1 MRILGIETSCDETS
15 IAIVK
20 DGSIV
25 ESNIVASSIEL
36 HKKYGGIVPEIATRH
51 HVEVI
56 LPVLKEALSESGIE
70 LSKIDVLAVTQG
82 PGLIGSLMVG
92 ITFAKS
98 IAYALGLPLIPV
110 DHILAHLYSPY
121 LNQAGIEFP
130 YLGLAVSGG
139 HTSLFVVNGFCDFR
153 LIGKTRDDALGESFD
168 KVAKML
174 GLGFPGGPEVERRA
188 ERAKKRD
195 TIFTPPKIRDGYDLS
210 YSGLKT
216 AVLYHLKR
224 QERLEDSDID
234 EVCYGF
240 QKAALESL
248 LFKVEQALADFKL
261 KRVLAGGGVTA
272 NSRLRELLKKLEA
285 DVYLADKKY
294 SSDNAGMVAG
304 LAYRLYNKDRE
315 IGFDLNFEPYS
326 IFGERWT

>member
-1 MRILGIETSCDETS
+1 MRVLGIETSCDETS

-20 DGSIV
+20 DGNIV
-25 ESNIVASSIEL
+25 ESNIIASSIDL
-36 HKKYGGIVPEIATRH
+36 HRKYGGIVPEIATRH

-56 LPVLKEALSESGIE
+56 LPVLKEALSESRLD
-70 LSKIDVLAVTQG
+70 LSKIDALAVTQG

-121 LNQAGIEFP
+121 LDKRDIEFP

-139 HTSLFVVNGFCDFR
+139 HTSIFIVKGFCDFK

-174 GLGFPGGPEVERRA
+174 GLGFPGGPEIERRA
-188 ERAKKRD
+188 RRAKRRD
-195 TIFTPPKIRDGYDLS
+195 ISFTPPKVKDGYDLS

-216 AVLYHLKR
+216 AVLYYLKK
-224 QERLEDSDID
+224 QEKLKDSDID
-234 EVCYGF
+234 EICYGF
-240 QKAALESL
+240 QEAALKSL
-248 LFKVEQALADFKL
+248 LLKVEHVLADFKL

-272 NSRLRELLKKLEA
+272 NGRLRELLENLEA
-285 DVYLADKKY
+285 EVYLADKKY

-304 LAYRLYNKDRE
+304 FAYQLYNRNRD

-326 IFGERWT
+326 IFEERWN

>member
-15 IAIVK
+15 IAVVR
-20 DGSIV
+20 DGTII

-56 LPVLKEALSESGIE
+56 LPVLEEALSEANIG
-70 LSKIDVLAVTQG
+70 LSSIDALAVTQG

-92 ITFAKS
+92 VTFAKS
-98 IAYALGLPLIPV
+98 IAYALSLPLIPV
-110 DHILAHLYSPY
+110 DHILAHIYSPHLSY
-121 LNQAGIEFP
+121 KKIDFP

-139 HTSLFVVNGFCDFR
+139 HTSLFLVKGFFDFK

-174 GLGFPGGPEVERRA
+174 GLSFPGGPEIEKRA
-188 ERAKKRD
+188 ARAVKRD
-195 TIFTPPKIRDGYDLS
+195 TLFTVPKVKNSCDLS

-216 AVLYHLKR
+216 AVLYYLKKH
-224 QERLEDSDID
+224 ENIEDSDVNDI
-234 EVCYGF
+234 CYSF
-240 QKAALESL
+240 QESALRSL
-248 LFKVEQALADFKL
+248 LLKVEQALSDFQL
-261 KRVLAGGGVTA
+261 KRVVAGGGVTA
-272 NSRLRELLKKLEA
+272 NSRLRELLTKLDA

-304 LAYRLYNKDRE
+304 FAYQLYNKRKE
-315 IGFDLNFEPYS
+315 IGSDLSFEPYS
-326 IFGERWT
+326 VFEE

>member
-15 IAIVK
+15 IAVVK
-20 DGSIV
+20 DGNIV
-25 ESNIVASSIEL
+25 ESNIIASSVGL

-56 LPVLKEALSESGIE
+56 LPAFKEALSKSGVG
-70 LSKIDVLAVTQG
+70 LSKIDALAVTQG

-98 IAYALGLPLIPV
+98 IAYGLGLPLIPV

-121 LNQAGIEFP
+121 LSQAEIEFP
-130 YLGLAVSGG
+130 YLGLAISGG
-139 HTSLFVVNGFCDFR
+139 HTSLFIVKGFCDFK

-188 ERAKKRD
+188 KRAKKRD
-195 TIFTPPKIRDGYDLS
+195 ITFTPPKVKDGYDLS

-216 AVLYHLKR
+216 AVLYHLKK
-224 QERLEDSDID
+224 QDELKDSDID
-234 EVCYGF
+234 EICYGF
-240 QKAALESL
+240 QEAAFKSL
-248 LFKVEQALADFKL
+248 LFKAEQALVDFKL
-261 KRVLAGGGVTA
+261 KRIIAGGGVTA
-272 NSRLRELLKKLEA
+272 NNRLRELLENLET
-285 DVYLADKKY
+285 DVYLTDKKY

-304 LAYRLYNKDRE
+304 FAYQLYNKNKG
-315 IGFDLNFEPYS
+315 IGADLNFEPYS

>member
-15 IAIVK
+15 IAVVR
-20 DGSIV
+20 DGTII

-56 LPVLKEALSESGIE
+56 LPVLKEALSEANIG
-70 LSKIDVLAVTQG
+70 LSSIDALAVTQG

-92 ITFAKS
+92 VTFAKS
-98 IAYALGLPLIPV
+98 IAYALSLPLIPV
-110 DHILAHLYSPY
+110 DHILAHIYSPY
-121 LNQAGIEFP
+121 LSYKKIDFP

-139 HTSLFVVNGFCDFR
+139 HTSLFLVKGFFDFK

-174 GLGFPGGPEVERRA
+174 GLSFPGGPEIEKRA
-188 ERAKKRD
+188 ARAVKRD
-195 TIFTPPKIRDGYDLS
+195 TLFTVPKVKNSCDLS

-216 AVLYHLKR
+216 AVLYYLKKH
-224 QERLEDSDID
+224 ENIEDSDVNDI
-234 EVCYGF
+234 CYSF
-240 QKAALESL
+240 QESALRSL
-248 LFKVEQALADFKL
+248 LLKVEQALSDFQL
-261 KRVLAGGGVTA
+261 KRVVAGGGVTA
-272 NSRLRELLKKLEA
+272 NSRLRELLTKLDA

-304 LAYRLYNKDRE
+304 FAYQLYNKRKE
-315 IGFDLNFEPYS
+315 IGSDLSFEPYS
-326 IFGERWT
+326 VFEE